1 MRVVVALGG
10 NALSPTGGTGSVEEM
25 RAALADTASALADLV
40 ATGTSLVLTHGNGP
54 QVGRLLLQQELAAAE
69 VPPMPM
75 DVCGALSQGQI
86 GYLVAQALDNALRRR
101 RLDTR
106 VLTLVTQVVVDGR
119 DPAFRRPTKPVGPS
133 YQRPVASEIAQ
144 ASGHV
149 FAIQGDGR
157 WRRVVASPKP
167 LRFVEQGPLKGLVDS
182 GHVVVA
188 AGGGGVPVVEHRGQL
203 RGVEAVVDK
212 DRTAALLATAVGADL
227 LLVLTEVDRV
237 QVGYGTPSARAL
249 LTLPVAEAKALLAA
263 GEFPEGSMGPKVEA
277 CVTFVEAG
285 GRAAIGALAQAV
297 DVLAGRAG
305 TEITR

>member
-10 NALSPTGGTGSVEEM
+10 NALSPTGGSGSVEEM
-25 RAALADTASALADLV
+25 RAALDETASALADLV

-133 YQRPVASEIAQ
+133 YPRPVATEIAQ

-149 FAIQGDGR
+149 FAIQADGR

-167 LRFVEQGPLKGLVDS
+167 LRFVEQGPLKALVDS
-182 GHVVVA
+182 GNVVVA

-203 RGVEAVVDK
+203 HGVEAVVDK
-212 DRTAALLATAVGADL
+212 DRTAALLANAVGADL
-227 LLVLTEVDRV
+227 LLVLTEVERV
-237 QVGYGTPSARAL
+237 QVGYGTASARAL
-249 LTLPVAEAKALLAA
+249 VTLPVAEARTLLAA

-277 CVTFVEAG
+277 CVSFVEAG

-305 TEITR
+305 TEITP